1 MPKYINILPDRVI
14 NKIAA
19 GEVIQRPESAVKEL
33 IENSIDA
40 GSTEITLIIKDS
52 GKTLIQVI
60 DNGSGMYPED
70 AEICFIRHS
79 TSKILNENDLD
90 SIHTLGFRGEALASM
105 ASVAQIELRTR
116 TIDNELGTFVRIE
129 NSKIIES
136 YPIACE
142 KGTSISVKNI
152 YYNTPARRN
161 FLKSDATELKH
172 IIDCFLRFCISYP
185 EIKFNLINNETKIYQ
200 FEQSDY
206 LQRILQVFKNQKKE
220 DLIYF
225 SESLDFI
232 EVKGF
237 ICKPHFLKKNR
248 GEQFLFLNRRYIQ
261 NRMIN
266 HAVSSSFES
275 VAKVTGY
282 PFYVMYLTIDPSK
295 VDVNVHPAKLEVKF
309 DDERGIYHIVSSV
322 IKKALAEA
330 DLSTELN
337 FSNTDIGFGF
347 QKQLTEI
354 SKEKKDTFSG
364 SSNSLFIGYK
374 DTQKNNYS
382 IDDYKKV
389 FSADIDSD
397 ENKTDRVEF
406 LTFEAQDYSEKNS
419 TQDSQIVPQNVW
431 QIQEKYIVA
440 KISSGILIIDQHV
453 AHERILYEKA
463 LKFQKTKIPLT
474 QQLLFPIT
482 IDLSPVDFQIVKEL
496 QEDLKNLGFEIKIFS
511 DTSIVLEG
519 IPSDVKIGNEQHI
532 LKEIIYDIRNNR
544 EPDIDRKDYLAR
556 TFACKAAI
564 KFGDT
569 LSQKEM
575 ITLIDQLF
583 ATEVPYVCPH
593 GRPVLIKISV
603 DELDKK
609 FGRK

>member
-40 GSTEITLIIKDS
+40 GSSEITLIIKDS
-52 GKTLIQVI
+52 GKSLIQVI

-79 TSKILNENDLD
+79 TSKIISENDLD

-105 ASVAQIELRTR
+105 AAVAQIELKTR
-116 TIDNELGTFVRIE
+116 TEDNELGTFIRIE

-200 FEQSDY
+200 FDKSDY

-232 EVKGF
+232 EIKGF

-266 HAVSSSFES
+266 HAISSSFES
-275 VAKVTGY
+275 VAKVSGY

-322 IKKALAEA
+322 IKKALAES
-330 DLSTELN
+330 DLTTELN
-337 FSNTDIGFGF
+337 FSNSEIGFGF
-347 QKQLTEI
+347 QKQLTEAV
-354 SKEKKDTFSG
+354 KERKDNFVG
-364 SSNSLFIGYK
+364 SSSSLFKGYSDSPK
-374 DTQKNNYS
+374 INYT
-382 IDDYKKV
+382 INDYKRI
-389 FSADIDSD
+389 FGGDSD
-397 ENKTDRVEF
+397 KEENNTDQVGF

-419 TQDSQIVPQNVW
+419 TTEGQIMPQNVW

-482 IDLSPVDFQIVKEL
+482 IDLSPVDFQITKEL
-496 QEDLKNLGFEIKIFS
+496 LEDLKNLGFEIKIFS

-519 IPSDVKIGNEQHI
+519 IPSDVKLGNEQNI

-544 EPDIDRKDYLAR
+544 EPEIDKKDYLAR

-564 KFGDT
+564 KFGDI
-569 LSQKEM
+569 LSPKEM

-583 ATEVPYVCPH
+583 ATEIPYVCPH
-593 GRPVLIKISV
+593 GRPVLIKISI